1 MERKN
6 ILSTKRKR
14 NYGIDILR
22 ILSILFII
30 NHHIIYHGGPLSKTK
45 KNSLEFQIFLY
56 LNIIC
61 ITGVNSFGMIS
72 GFVGFH
78 SYKYSNLL
86 YLLLTTFFY
95 SFGIAIVF
103 RLYFSKLINI
113 DLKKFLFPIFIT
125 DYWYF
130 NCYFLMYFFFPL
142 INKGILGMNR
152 NEMKFFIINIFLIFS
167 LVGEIR
173 HYIEIFKSKDI
184 LFLRNGFSYS
194 WLIILYLYGS
204 YFGKFKQSIKEQKK
218 YIFNFILLIIIL
230 IVSIIRA
237 KILLYKYKIYHSGCG
252 MNVDYT
258 SPSSVIISI
267 CFINI
272 FNNLEINNSFLIKI
286 ISFFAPL
293 TFGVYLIHNH
303 LLIRNHI
310 VRKYF
315 LWLLNYNSYKL
326 ISLEIIISFIIFL
339 ICSLID
345 YLRYILFKLFRIR
358 ELCIKVENT
367 FKLIGN
373 KIIFNSI

>member
-1 MERKN
+1 
-6 ILSTKRKR
+6 
-14 NYGIDILR
+14 
-22 ILSILFII
+22 
-30 NHHIIYHGGPLSKTK
+30 
-45 KNSLEFQIFLY
+45 
-56 LNIIC
+56 
-61 ITGVNSFGMIS
+61 
-72 GFVGFH
+72 
-78 SYKYSNLL
+78 
-86 YLLLTTFFY
+86 
-95 SFGIAIVF
+95 
-103 RLYFSKLINI
+103 
-113 DLKKFLFPIFIT
+113 
-125 DYWYF
+125 
-130 NCYFLMYFFFPL
+130 
-142 INKGILGMNR
+142 
-152 NEMKFFIINIFLIFS
+152 
-167 LVGEIR
+167 
-173 HYIEIFKSKDI
+173 
-184 LFLRNGFSYS
+184 
-194 WLIILYLYGS
+194 
-204 YFGKFKQSIKEQKK
+204 
-218 YIFNFILLIIIL
+218 
-230 IVSIIRA
+230 
-237 KILLYKYKIYHSGCG
+237 

-326 ISLEIIISFIIFL
+326 ISLEVIISFIIFL

-373 KIIFNSI
+373 KVIF

>member
-1 MERKN
+1 
-6 ILSTKRKR
+6 
-14 NYGIDILR
+14 
-22 ILSILFII
+22 
-30 NHHIIYHGGPLSKTK
+30 
-45 KNSLEFQIFLY
+45 
-56 LNIIC
+56 
-61 ITGVNSFGMIS
+61 MIS

-103 RLYFSKLINI
+103 RLYFAKIINI
-113 DLKKFLFPIFIT
+113 DLIVFLFPIFIT

-130 NCYFLMYFFFPL
+130 HCYFLMYFFLPL

-152 NEMKFFIINIFLIFS
+152 NEMKFFIINIFLLFS

-173 HYIEIFKSKDI
+173 NYIEIFKSKDI
-184 LFLRNGFSYS
+184 LFLRKGFSYS

-204 YFGKFKQSIKEQKK
+204 YFGKFKLSIKEQKK
-218 YIFNFILLIIIL
+218 YIFNFILLIIIF
-230 IVSIIRA
+230 ICSIIRT
-237 KILLYKYKIYHSGCG
+237 KIILYKYKIYHKGYG
-252 MNVDYT
+252 MEYDYT
-258 SPSSVIISI
+258 SPSSVIISF

-286 ISFFAPL
+286 ISLFAPL

-303 LLIRNHI
+303 LLIRKYI
-310 VRKYF
+310 VTKYF

-326 ISLEIIISFIIFL
+326 ISLEVIISFIIFL

-373 KIIFNSI
+373 KIIFHLSKFNSLEK